1 MFVGNVEVDA
11 AQPLSVASLHAALDS
26 ICKVAHREQ
35 GDAVVSDLRDV
46 AGWVCKLHRV
56 VGVDGMCMSKDM
68 IAARK
73 GDRFVALLKQLMVV
87 SYFRS
92 GKNLT
97 ETLEGSSKSALPAGL
112 VEGFFGPA

>member
-87 SYFRS
+87 SYLRS
-92 GKNLT
+92 GKK
-97 ETLEGSSKSALPAGL
+97 LERNAG
-112 VEGFFGPA
+112 VEFEIRAPTWLG